1 MMKLNI
7 QFFASGTIEFPQA
20 GSSYKT
26 IRGKIEWS
34 ESEVSIENN
43 TSKIHT
49 KLYAKV
55 GTGGTTGRQW
65 SGNVN
70 VAGNNHTFSSL
81 DSSTTIKGTY
91 VLLKEYD
98 DTITHENDGSKKIT
112 ISGSVTGPSGTT
124 IANVTSSGSQ
134 EVTLATIPRAS
145 EITATNADIGSSSI
159 IVINKKNDSFTTT
172 LKYKFASQ
180 TAYTTIV
187 DKTSEKTYGWQ
198 IPTSFYALIPNS
210 RYGSCSIQATTYNGN
225 EQVGDAKYV
234 DINIFANETLCR
246 PIISGTS
253 IIDTNEKSVALTG
266 NNTKFIKYVSTPKL
280 TWNASAKNSA
290 TLKSQT
296 INNVNATSPYQS
308 NWAES
313 FKLNVVDTREYSN
326 TYNFIF
332 PSVVNYFYPQ
342 ITASG
347 KRKTSTSSNI
357 ILNVSGKFFNGY
369 FSDTNKNTATFE
381 CKYKRKTDSD
391 WTSVTIEPTIN
402 EDGTF
407 TLSNYDLGE
416 ICNYQTS
423 CQFSIVITDK
433 VKSESSNFSITVGE
447 PNHYWYKKNDLNHFR
462 VNGQLD
468 LKNTL
473 NMFNHN
479 SIYWKEIDYGD
490 KFAIVP
496 MFNGTGDSNYLSIQ
510 AAIGEAGTDPDL
522 YGIAAFHAQSGNVW
536 LKGQL
541 NTDSN
546 VVASGN
552 ITANGFMWA
561 KGQRVPVFNG
571 WCADANNA
579 LYEGRYY
586 TGNGCL
592 NVPGSYPW
600 GYLRVR
606 VSNGDTINHS
616 DNWGWQE
623 FYNTAGEKYIRHVVN
638 NSGWSAWRRI
648 TDENVLKA
656 QSVLWEGAE
665 WMGAYSI
672 NLNQLVS
679 AQKTG
684 IVLIFSGW
692 SNNAVQNN
700 NHTCYFIPKSYLNYC
715 SGGGVLIPMG
725 ETDGVKGSKY
735 IYIHDDHLTGNANN
749 QTDNNKKWALTQ
761 VIGV

>member
-55 GTGGTTGRQW
+55 GTGGTTGKQW

-124 IANVTSSGSQ
+124 ITGVTSSGSQ

-180 TAYTTIV
+180 TTYTTIV

-234 DINIFANETLCR
+234 NINIFANETLCR
-246 PIISGTS
+246 PTISGTS

-308 NWAES
+308 NWADS

-332 PSVVNYFYPQ
+332 PSVVDYFYPK
-342 ITASG
+342 ISASG

-357 ILNVSGKFFNGY
+357 ILNISGKFFNGY

-391 WTSVTIEPTIN
+391 WTSVTIAPTIN

-407 TLSNYDLGE
+407 TLNNYDLGE

-433 VKSESSNFSITVGE
+433 VKSESSNFPITVGE

-468 LKNTL
+468 VKNKIQIPFVGDGGIFNKSNDPIIRDFQNQNVVVDATGNEL
-473 NMFNHN
+473 FLGFENTQQVNMFNHKIQFYPN
-479 SIYWKEIDYGD
+479 GD
-490 KFAIVP
+490 I
-496 MFNGTGDSNYLSIQ
+496 I
-510 AAIGEAGTDPDL
+510 TD
-522 YGIAAFHAQSGNVW
+522 
-536 LKGQL
+536 GQKI
-541 NTDSN
+541 S
-546 VVASGN
+546 
-552 ITANGFMWA
+552 
-561 KGQRVPVFNG
+561 QYRG
-571 WCADANNA
+571 WCADADNA
-579 LYEGRYY
+579 LIEGRYWC
-586 TGNGCL
+586 GNETT
-592 NVPGSYPW
+592 NVPGNTPW

-606 VSNGDTINHS
+606 VSNGSVINHI

-623 FYNTAGEKYIRHVVN
+623 YFSTSGRKWIRYIVNTN
-638 NSGWSAWRRI
+638 GWSAWKEINTQTTLYDNTSGTNANLTLNASAANYDCIEICFRDNDNNYNSVKVFNPNGKSVSLISHHNNGNNTIWFKVAII
-648 TDENVLKA
+648 TISGN
-656 QSVLWEGAE
+656 
-665 WMGAYSI
+665 SI
-672 NLNQLVS
+672 TFGNSEEVRLIHNSSPSISS
-679 AQKTG
+679 A
-684 IVLIFSGW
+684 
-692 SNNAVQNN
+692 SN
-700 NHTCYFIPKSYLNYC
+700 
-715 SGGGVLIPMG
+715 
-725 ETDGVKGSKY
+725 
-735 IYIHDDHLTGNANN
+735 IYITRVVGY
-749 QTDNNKKWALTQ
+749 
-761 VIGV
+761 

>member
-43 TSKIHT
+43 TSKIYT

-308 NWAES
+308 NWVES
-313 FKLNVVDTREYSN
+313 FKLNIVDTREYSN
-326 TYNFIF
+326 TYNFTF
-332 PSVVNYFYPQ
+332 PSVVDYFYPQ

-369 FSDTNKNTATFE
+369 FSYTNKNTATFE

-391 WTSVTIEPTIN
+391 WISVTIEPTIN

-416 ICNYQTS
+416 ICNYQIS

-433 VKSESSNFSITVGE
+433 VKSESSNFSITVGK
-447 PNHYWYKKNDLNHFR
+447 PNHYWYKKDDINYFR
-462 VNGQLD
+462 VYGNIRTDNLD
-468 LKNTL
+468 VS
-473 NMFNHN
+473 N
-479 SIYWKEIDYGD
+479 SINVTENLTVNKLLRGGIANRNTTDTWMPVIREGYFDYTLR
-490 KFAIVP
+490 KFA
-496 MFNGTGDSNYLSIQ
+496 T
-510 AAIGEAGTDPDL
+510 
-522 YGIAAFHAQSGNVW
+522 
-536 LKGQL
+536 
-541 NTDSN
+541 N
-546 VVASGN
+546 VVHTNHPTDQDCLATLSFLSFWNGAYASDGNSNLSRCASGE
-552 ITANGFMWA
+552 IAS
-561 KGQRVPVFNG
+561 KEYV
-571 WCADANNA
+571 NA
-579 LYEGRYY
+579 Q
-586 TGNGCL
+586 
-592 NVPGSYPW
+592 P
-600 GYLRVR
+600 
-606 VSNGDTINHS
+606 
-616 DNWGWQE
+616 
-623 FYNTAGEKYIRHVVN
+623 
-638 NSGWSAWRRI
+638 
-648 TDENVLKA
+648 
-656 QSVLWEGAE
+656 VLWEGAYY
-665 WMGAYSI
+665 MSANQTV
-672 NLNQLVS
+672 NLSQTIS
-679 AQKTG
+679 SQKTG
-684 IVLIFSGW
+684 IVLIFGAYSDGT
-692 SNNAVQNN
+692 AQYY
-700 NHTCYFIPKSYLNYC
+700 NHTCYFIPKTFINYWA
-715 SGGGVLIPMG
+715 GDGVMIPMG
-725 ETDGVKGSKY
+725 GSEGVTGSKY
-735 IYIHDDHLTGNANN
+735 VYVSDDKITGNAQNE
-749 QTDNNKKWALTQ
+749 TTNNKKWVLTQ

>member
-55 GTGGTTGRQW
+55 GTDGTTGKQW
-65 SGNVN
+65 RGNVN
-70 VAGNNHTFSSL
+70 VAGNNHKFSSL

-124 IANVTSSGSQ
+124 IAGVTSSDSQ

-180 TAYTTIV
+180 TVYTTIV
-187 DKTSEKTYGWQ
+187 EKTTEKTYGWQ
-198 IPTSFYALIPNS
+198 IPTSFYALIPNE

-246 PIISGTS
+246 PTISGTS

-280 TWNASAKNSA
+280 IWNASAKNSA

-308 NWAES
+308 SWAES

-326 TYNFIF
+326 AYNFTF

-342 ITASG
+342 ISASG

-407 TLSNYDLGE
+407 TLSNYDLGK

-433 VKSESSNFSITVGE
+433 VKSEISNFPITVGE

-468 LKNTL
+468 VKDTL
-473 NMFNHN
+473 NMFYRNK
-479 SIYWKEIDYGD
+479 IYWKEPGYGD

-496 MFNGTGDSNYLSIQ
+496 VFNGTGDSNYLAIM
-510 AAIGEAGTDPDL
+510 AAVGDAGTDPNLD
-522 YGIAAFHAQSGNVW
+522 GIATITAKSGHVW
-536 LKGQL
+536 LKG
-541 NTDSN
+541 D
-546 VVASGN
+546 
-552 ITANGFMWA
+552 ANLGGYA
-561 KGQRVPVFNG
+561 KVNGEILPSYEG
-571 WCADANNA
+571 WCLDANNA
-579 LYEGRYY
+579 LREGRYWCGHE
-586 TGNGCL
+586 TT
-592 NVPGSYPW
+592 NVPGNTPW

-606 VSNGDTINHS
+606 VSNGSVINHI

-623 FYNTAGEKYIRHVVN
+623 YFSTSGRKWIRYIVN
-638 NSGWSAWRRI
+638 NNDWSAWKEINTQTTLYDNTSGTNANLTLNASAANYDYIEIFFRDNDNNYNSVKVCNPNGKSVSLISHHNNGNNTIWFKVAIVTISGNSI
-648 TDENVLKA
+648 TFGNSEEVRLIHG
-656 QSVLWEGAE
+656 SSP
-665 WMGAYSI
+665 SI
-672 NLNQLVS
+672 S
-679 AQKTG
+679 
-684 IVLIFSGW
+684 SS
-692 SNNAVQNN
+692 SN
-700 NHTCYFIPKSYLNYC
+700 
-715 SGGGVLIPMG
+715 
-725 ETDGVKGSKY
+725 
-735 IYIHDDHLTGNANN
+735 IYITRVVGY
-749 QTDNNKKWALTQ
+749 
-761 VIGV
+761 

>member
-43 TSKIHT
+43 QSKIHT

-55 GTGGTTGRQW
+55 GTGGTTGKQW
-65 SGNVN
+65 RGNIN
-70 VAGNNHTFSSL
+70 VAGNNHKFSSL

-98 DTITHENDGSKKIT
+98 DIITHENDGSKKIT

-124 IANVTSSGSQ
+124 IDGVTSSGSQ

-180 TAYTTIV
+180 TTYTTIV
-187 DKTSEKTYGWQ
+187 DKTGEKTYGWQ
-198 IPTSFYALIPNS
+198 IPTSFYSLIPNS

-246 PIISGTS
+246 PTISGTS

-308 NWAES
+308 SWTDS

-326 TYNFIF
+326 TYNFTF
-332 PSVVNYFYPQ
+332 PSVVDYFYPK
-342 ITASG
+342 ISASG

-391 WTSVTIEPTIN
+391 WTSVTIAPTIN

-433 VKSESSNFSITVGE
+433 VKSESSNFPITVGE

-468 LKNTL
+468 VKNTL
-473 NMFNHN
+473 NMFYHN
-479 SIYWKEIDYGD
+479 SIRWKESGYGD
-490 KFAIVP
+490 KFAITP
-496 MFNGTGDSNYLSIQ
+496 MFSGTGDDNYL
-510 AAIGEAGTDPDL
+510 AIMASVGDAGTDPDL
-522 YGIAAFHAQSGNVW
+522 EGIATITAKSGHLW
-536 LKGQL
+536 LKGDANL
-541 NTDSN
+541 GSN
-546 VVASGN
+546 VKVTDF
-552 ITANGFMWA
+552 IWANS
-561 KGQRVPVFNG
+561 QRVPVFNG

-579 LYEGRYY
+579 LYEGRYS
-586 TGNGCL
+586 TGTGCL
-592 NVPGSYPW
+592 NIPGNTPW

-606 VSNGDTINHS
+606 VSNGDTINHT

-623 FYNTAGEKYIRHVVN
+623 YFSTSGRKWIRYIVNTN
-638 NSGWSAWRRI
+638 GWSAWKEINTQTTLYDNTSGTNANLTLNASAANYDYIEIFFR
-648 TDENVLKA
+648 DNDNNYN
-656 QSVLWEGAE
+656 SVKVCNPNGKSVSLISHHNNGNNTIWFKVAIVTISGN
-665 WMGAYSI
+665 SI
-672 NLNQLVS
+672 KFGNSEEVR
-679 AQKTG
+679 
-684 IVLIFSGW
+684 LIHGSSPSISSS
-692 SNNAVQNN
+692 SN
-700 NHTCYFIPKSYLNYC
+700 
-715 SGGGVLIPMG
+715 
-725 ETDGVKGSKY
+725 
-735 IYIHDDHLTGNANN
+735 IYITKVVGY
-749 QTDNNKKWALTQ
+749 
-761 VIGV
+761 

>member
-124 IANVTSSGSQ
+124 IAGVTSSGSQ

-180 TAYTTIV
+180 TTYTTIV

-198 IPTSFYALIPNS
+198 IPTSFYSLIPNS

-266 NNTKFIKYVSTPKL
+266 NNTKFIKYISTPKL

-313 FKLNVVDTREYSN
+313 FNLNVVDTREYSN
-326 TYNFIF
+326 TYNFTF
-332 PSVVNYFYPQ
+332 PSVVDYFYPK
-342 ITASG
+342 ISASG

-357 ILNVSGKFFNGY
+357 ILNVSGKFFNGN
-369 FSDTNKNTATFE
+369 FSDSNKNTATFE

-407 TLSNYDLGE
+407 TLSDYDLGE
-416 ICNYQTS
+416 ICDYQTS
-423 CQFSIVITDK
+423 CQFSITITDK
-433 VKSESSNFSITVGE
+433 VKSESSNFPITVGE
-447 PNHYWYKKNDLNHFR
+447 PNHYWFKKNDLNHFR

-468 LKNTL
+468 VKNTL
-473 NMFNHN
+473 NMFNYN
-479 SIYWKEIDYGD
+479 KIYWKEPGYGD
-490 KFAIVP
+490 KFTIEPRFSGA
-496 MFNGTGDSNYLSIQ
+496 DDQNYLAIR
-510 AAIGEAGTDPDL
+510 AAVGDAGTDPDT
-522 YGIAAFHAQSGNVW
+522 YNIATVTAKSGNAW
-536 LKGQL
+536 LKGDINL
-541 NTDSN
+541 GGYAK
-546 VVASGN
+546 V
-552 ITANGFMWA
+552 NGEIL
-561 KGQRVPVFNG
+561 PSYEG
-571 WCADANNA
+571 WCQDANNA
-579 LYEGRYY
+579 LREGRYWC
-586 TGNGCL
+586 GNSTTNL
-592 NVPGSYPW
+592 PGNHPW

-606 VSNGDTINHS
+606 VSNGSVVNHT

-623 FYNTAGEKYIRHVVN
+623 FFSTNGRNWIRYIVNTN
-638 NSGWSAWRRI
+638 NWSPWKEI
-648 TDENVLKA
+648 VSEDYVKNQDTIWQGNL
-656 QSVLWEGAE
+656 Q
-665 WMGAYSI
+665 MGANDTI
-672 NLNQLVS
+672 NLS
-679 AQKTG
+679 KGISSQKTG
-684 IVLIFSGW
+684 IVLIFSGY
-692 SNNAVQNN
+692 SNGAAQNY
-700 NHTCYFIPKSYLNYC
+700 NHTSYFIPRRYVGLYA
-715 SGGGVLIPMG
+715 GGGVVIPVG
-725 ETDGVKGSKY
+725 EAGRVNGAKY
-735 IYIHDDHLTGNANN
+735 IYVYDDRLVGNANN
-749 QTDNNKKWALTQ
+749 TSDNNNKWVLTA
-761 VIGV
+761 VVGV